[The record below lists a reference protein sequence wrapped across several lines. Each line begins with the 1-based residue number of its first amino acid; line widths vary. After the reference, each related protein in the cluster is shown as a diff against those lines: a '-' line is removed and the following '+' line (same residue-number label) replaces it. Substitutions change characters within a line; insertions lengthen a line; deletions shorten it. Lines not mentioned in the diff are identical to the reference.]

1 VNQTVTDGAP
11 SPSAPTLATVTAT
24 IGGQT
29 ANVLYSGI
37 VQGLVGLYQVNVTMP
52 ASVAPRSSVPVTL
65 TAAGQTSPVA
75 NIATQ

>member
-1 VNQTVTDGAP
+1 
-11 SPSAPTLATVTAT
+11 
-24 IGGQT
+24 
-29 ANVLYSGI
+29 VLYSGI